1 MADFLVQDG
10 QTYLFQGDSITDAG
24 RRAAAAPFG
33 TRYAKLLIDLA
44 TANCPDRQI
53 AWINKGIGGNRVTDL
68 FDRWT
73 DDAIRFQP
81 DWVSILVGINDLHSV
96 LRGTEP
102 NVPVDLYQE
111 KYDAILTRLEAE
123 TDAQALLIDPF
134 YISADTR
141 GDSFRAVVLEAIP
154 DYIAVVQ
161 KLAEAHGCRHIAMH
175 DIFAEH
181 LTHREPDFYC
191 AEPVH
196 PGPAG
201 HMVIANAMMNAL
213 TE

>member
-33 TRYAKLLIDLA
+33 TGYAKLLIDLA

-53 AWINKGIGGNRVTDL
+53 TWINKGIGGNRVTDL

-81 DWVSILVGINDLHSV
+81 DWVSVLVGINDLHSL
-96 LRGTEP
+96 LRRVEGSVNPE
-102 NVPVDLYQE
+102 LFRE
-111 KYDAILTRLEAE
+111 KYDGILARLEAE
-123 TDAQALLIDPF
+123 TDAQVLLIDPF
-134 YISADTR
+134 YISAETN
-141 GDSFRAVVLEAIP
+141 GDGFRAVVLETIP
-154 DYIAVVQ
+154 DYIAVAQ
-161 KLAEAHGCRHIAMH
+161 ELAKAHGCRHIPMH

-181 LTHREPDFYC
+181 LKHRAPDFYC
-191 AEPVH
+191 PEPVH
-196 PGPAG
+196 PGPSG
-201 HMVIANAMMNAL
+201 HMVIANAMMKAL